1 MGSSTDNY
9 RDTGSDVHAGQKGLR
24 MIKLHSGNYQTA
36 VKQTF
41 PVNLGTVI
49 VVSLLGIAGGQ
60 LLQLL
65 GSGGVTWRGLECG
78 DRAIGPLM
86 RGLQVSGRVH
96 RSGGNQ

>member
-1 MGSSTDNY
+1 
-9 RDTGSDVHAGQKGLR
+9 
-24 MIKLHSGNYQTA
+24 MIKLHSDSYQTA

-78 DRAIGPLM
+78 NRAMGPFM

-96 RSGGNQ
+96 CSGGNQ